1 MPDILSNL
9 SALTVFLGIAAIG
22 FLFLLVSFVFGEI
35 FEHFDF
41 AHDLDHDG
49 GPGIL
54 SPRVISIFMTAFGG
68 FGAIGIYLGY
78 GVFPSSFFGVTGG
91 LVLGGL
97 VYAFA
102 RFLFSQQSSSAVS
115 VADLV
120 GRTAQVTVGIPADGS
135 GQVRCLVGE
144 TLVEKIARSRS
155 GHPIPNNALVR
166 IDEIVGESVVVS
178 PANEPTSIAPTQG

>member
-1 MPDILSNL
+1 MSDILPYM
-9 SALTVFLGIAAIG
+9 SALTIFLGIAALG
-22 FLFLLVSFVFGEI
+22 FLFLLTSFVFGEV
-35 FEHFDF
+35 FEHFDLG
-41 AHDLDHDG
+41 HDVDHDG

-54 SPRVISIFMTAFGG
+54 SPRVVSVFMTAFGG

-78 GVFPSSFFGVTGG
+78 GTLTSSFFGLGG
-91 LVLGGL
+91 GGVLGGL

-102 RFLFSQQSSSAVS
+102 RFLYGQQSSSAIS
-115 VADLV
+115 IADLV

-144 TLVEKIARSRS
+144 TLVEKIARSRN
-155 GHPIPNNALVR
+155 GRPIANNALVR

-178 PANEPTSIAPTQG
+178 PASDSTSIAPTQG